1 MLDVGGGGTC
11 VVELQVYNDQGTWFV
26 VDVWKGSGSVPEGHV
41 VYLNGVGESF
51 QGIFLRSY
59 L

>member
-1 MLDVGGGGTC
+1 M
-11 VVELQVYNDQGTWFV
+11 VVVLAWLSCKFIMIRVLGLLWMCEREVEV
-26 VDVWKGSGSVPEGHV
+26 CEGHV